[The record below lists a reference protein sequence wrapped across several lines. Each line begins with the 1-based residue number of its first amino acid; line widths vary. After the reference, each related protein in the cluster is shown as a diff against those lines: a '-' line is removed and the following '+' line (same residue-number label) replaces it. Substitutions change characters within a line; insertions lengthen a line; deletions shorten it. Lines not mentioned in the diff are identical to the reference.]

1 MSSALHTVASTLVIP
16 CACANRA
23 NVAHLG
29 RKVGSEYAFPATRV
43 CTASVRPP
51 WFPGFFSV
59 LVGDAG
65 LVEVVTEH
73 PVGVDP
79 VLLTPRCFQGKS
91 ERGAGDAMD

>member
-1 MSSALHTVASTLVIP
+1 MSRTWAVRSVL
-16 CACANRA
+16 
-23 NVAHLG
+23 
-29 RKVGSEYAFPATRV
+29 EYAFPARAYV
-43 CTASVRPP
+43 PRLFVRHG
-51 WFPGFFSV
+51 FRGFFSV

-91 ERGAGDAMD
+91 ERGAGDAVD